1 MSSFATDSM
10 TTSQRQTFSKFFYAP
25 PIRIRTQRPFTAT
38 ASSRASAIKLTPRHR
53 SKETHSI
60 GWFSTSNVPL
70 LAVPLRGLIRRDAIR
85 KAGPVR
91 RDEFRAAHQVHVWLA
106 KLLHWGNFKR
116 VAKPLYYRL
125 DHPRSF
131 SNEYSSSSDDRKRAS
146 MTTLFTGLLEAA
158 MPLCRTPEER
168 QFFQQ
173 AIVDQLV
180 AWPTRNEP
188 SSTAQ
193 FMDQCLER
201 LRFEGNTQLFPEEEL
216 PPVLQEF
223 QLRLNESKLSR
234 MQRMIYRIR
243 RRARMG
249 RLIYP
254 RSHMRRIL
262 YQIRHLAGLKLG
274 RLLGDV

>member
-1 MSSFATDSM
+1 MQLIRSMSGWPSSCTGAISSELPNRSITDLITLAVFPMSSSA
-10 TTSQRQTFSKFFYAP
+10 R
-25 PIRIRTQRPFTAT
+25 RTIENARP
-38 ASSRASAIKLTPRHR
+38 
-53 SKETHSI
+53 
-60 GWFSTSNVPL
+60 W
-70 LAVPLRGLIRRDAIR
+70 
-85 KAGPVR
+85 
-91 RDEFRAAHQVHVWLA
+91 
-106 KLLHWGNFKR
+106 
-116 VAKPLYYRL
+116 
-125 DHPRSF
+125 
-131 SNEYSSSSDDRKRAS
+131 
-146 MTTLFTGLLEAA
+146 TTLFTGLLEAA

-168 QFFQQ
+168 LFFQQ
-173 AIVDQLV
+173 AIVDQFV

-188 SSTAQ
+188 SSAAQ

-223 QLRLNESKLSR
+223 QLRLNEIKLSR

-274 RLLGDV
+274 RLLGGV

>member
-1 MSSFATDSM
+1 MVQYIELPVLS
-10 TTSQRQTFSKFFYAP
+10 
-25 PIRIRTQRPFTAT
+25 
-38 ASSRASAIKLTPRHR
+38 
-53 SKETHSI
+53 
-60 GWFSTSNVPL
+60 
-70 LAVPLRGLIRRDAIR
+70 AVPLRGLIRRDAIR

-91 RDEFRAAHQVHVWLA
+91 ADEFRAALQVHVWLA

-146 MTTLFTGLLEAA
+146 MTTLFTGLLDAA
-158 MPLCRTPEER
+158 IPLCRTPEER
-168 QFFQQ
+168 RFFQH
-173 AIVDQLV
+173 AIVDQFV

-188 SSTAQ
+188 GSTAQ

-223 QLRLNESKLSR
+223 QLRLNEIKLSR